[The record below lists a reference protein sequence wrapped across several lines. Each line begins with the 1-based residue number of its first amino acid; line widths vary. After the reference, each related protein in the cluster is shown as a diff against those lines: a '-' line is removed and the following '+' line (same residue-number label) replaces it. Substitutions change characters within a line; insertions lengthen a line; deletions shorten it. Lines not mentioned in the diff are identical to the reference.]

1 MASDAPF
8 DAYGDR
14 TRVAGYGRLTGSV
27 APYSSRSARK
37 PLPWRKQQYRKLSQM
52 FARWAETAEGED

>member
-14 TRVAGYGRLTGSV
+14 TRVLSIGYPTR
-27 APYSSRSARK
+27 SRRK

-52 FARWAETAEGED
+52 FARWAETAGDDE